1 MQHLNK
7 HPVNILTS
15 DMYVCV
21 DVYVSG
27 SVCVFVCVFVC
38 VCVWEREREKE
49 RERDQ
54 HLGPALGEQSQS
66 LPPLSKVCGFCTP
79 CVFVSDRRGQPTI
92 RDVDFGDG

>member
-27 SVCVFVCVFVC
+27 SVCVRVC
-38 VCVWEREREKE
+38 VC
-49 RERDQ
+49 
-54 HLGPALGEQSQS
+54 LGGMGASVLCFLLVVNSSDNLALVQFLYHYQNRQVKISGI
-66 LPPLSKVCGFCTP
+66 K
-79 CVFVSDRRGQPTI
+79 
-92 RDVDFGDG
+92 